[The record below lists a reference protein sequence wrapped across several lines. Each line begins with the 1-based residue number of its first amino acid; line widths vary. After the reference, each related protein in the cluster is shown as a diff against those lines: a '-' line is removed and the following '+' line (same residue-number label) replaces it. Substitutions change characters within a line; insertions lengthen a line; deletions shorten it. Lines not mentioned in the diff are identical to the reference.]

1 MHSLKHM
8 HTFSVSPGPIH
19 TCLQLKCVTV
29 AEGQSIFCMW
39 ISRDLD
45 CERARTAD
53 LSMSMSRPPDPYR
66 HDQII
71 SPDVGLPS
79 GDPHRP
85 QEEVLAMEGEYNNS
99 YITLTPIGKGAF
111 GFVRL
116 AQHKNDGN
124 MVCSY

>member
-1 MHSLKHM
+1 
-8 HTFSVSPGPIH
+8 
-19 TCLQLKCVTV
+19 
-29 AEGQSIFCMW
+29 MW

-71 SPDVGLPS
+71 SPDVGLPAGTDHTHS
-79 GDPHRP
+79 HRP
-85 QEEVLAMEGEYNNS
+85 QEEVLAMEGEYINN
-99 YITLTPIGKGAF
+99 YTTLTPIGKGAF

-116 AQHKNDGN
+116 AQHKDEGT
-124 MVCSY
+124 MVCRPLISALKICYVNSQTHAYAPAGCSQVSS